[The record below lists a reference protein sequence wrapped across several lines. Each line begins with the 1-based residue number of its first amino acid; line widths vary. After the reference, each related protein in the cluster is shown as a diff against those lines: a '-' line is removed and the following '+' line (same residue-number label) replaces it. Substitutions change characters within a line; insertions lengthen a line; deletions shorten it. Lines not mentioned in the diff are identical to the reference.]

1 MRKRSYSA
9 SLAVL
14 VAAAALAGCATP
26 SAPDVRRANAALP
39 ASYAYGDA
47 ARTVAPLSGDWWT
60 AFGDER
66 LDRVV
71 DKALAKNND
80 LAAAAILVRRAQ
92 LQAGLA
98 GDALLP
104 HASADG
110 SASTS
115 RADGDTTRAAS
126 ASARVSYEADLFGR
140 LGAERDA
147 ARWEA
152 RATAEDLAAT
162 RLALVGQ
169 TLQTYWTLG
178 YLNARI
184 TDAEAS
190 VGYAR
195 QVLKLVETQ
204 KAAGAV
210 SAIELNEAR
219 QSVQSQEAA
228 LSALVQQRVE
238 TRNAMTLLLGG
249 EAWPADDEPQGLSD
263 AALPAVDEGVPADL
277 LARRPDLRGAELRL
291 REATST
297 IDAAKASFYPQIT
310 LTGSAGGSSASLS
323 NVLADPVTTLGV
335 GLSLPFLNWNQLSL
349 SLKVSKAEY
358 EKAVLDFRQALLSAF
373 TDVDNALSAKTQLD
387 VQGDRLAASYA
398 SASETARLY
407 GVRYQAGAVAL
418 RIWLDA
424 QESERSA
431 RNALLDN
438 RLSRLQNQST
448 LYQALGGDIPKS

>member
-1 MRKRSYSA
+1 MRNRFHSA

-14 VAAAALAGCATP
+14 IAAAALAGCATTP
-26 SAPDVRRANAALP
+26 AGDVQRATAALP
-39 ASYAYGDA
+39 PAYAHADASSPA
-47 ARTVAPLSGDWWT
+47 AALSGDWWT
-60 AFGDER
+60 AFGDAR

-92 LQAGLA
+92 LQANLA
-98 GDALLP
+98 GDQLLP

-110 SASTS
+110 SASSS
-115 RADGDTTRAAS
+115 RADGQTTRSAS
-126 ASARVSYEADLFGR
+126 ASASVSYEADLFGR
-140 LGAERDA
+140 LGAERNA

-169 TLQTYWTLG
+169 TLESYWTLG

-184 TDAEAS
+184 TDAQAS
-190 VGYAR
+190 VDYAR

-238 TRNAMTLLLGG
+238 IRSALALLLGG
-249 EAWPADDEPQGLSD
+249 EPWPQDDEPQGLSED
-263 AALPAVDEGVPADL
+263 ALPAVAEGVPADL
-277 LARRPDLRGAELRL
+277 LARRPDLRAAELRL

-297 IDAAKASFYPQIT
+297 IDAARASFYPQIT
-310 LTGSAGGSSASLS
+310 LTGSASGSSTSLS
-323 NVLADPVTTLGV
+323 NVLADPVTTLGA
-335 GLSLPFLNWNQLSL
+335 GLTLPFLNWNQLSL
-349 SLKVSKAEY
+349 NLKVSKADY
-358 EKAVLDFRQALLSAF
+358 EKAVIDFRQSLLSAF

-407 GVRYQAGAVAL
+407 GVRYEVGAVAL
-418 RIWLDA
+418 RTWLDA

-448 LYQALGGDIPKS
+448 LYQALGGDIPKG